1 MYTGM
6 KPFLKPKSE
15 RILLRLWEPERKD
28 KQFEKMKERI
38 RRILSQREKQNI
50 MTADAPL
57 VPAAVILPLYQ
68 KEGEYHILLTKR
80 TEKVEHHKGQI
91 SFPGGARH
99 EEDRSLEDTAL
110 RETFEEIGVQPE
122 DVEILGQL
130 DNMGT
135 VSSNFLITPFVA
147 LIPYPYEF
155 AANRDEIDELVEIPI
170 AALLDEK
177 NYREEFQIYEGR
189 PYWSNVYEY
198 RGKVIWG
205 ATARIL
211 KQFLDLVFA
220 AN

>member
-1 MYTGM
+1 
-6 KPFLKPKSE
+6 
-15 RILLRLWEPERKD
+15 
-28 KQFEKMKERI
+28 MKERI

-50 MTADAPL
+50 VVTGAPL
-57 VPAAVILPLYQ
+57 APAAVILPLYH
-68 KEGEYHILLTKR
+68 KEGEYHILFTKR

-110 RETFEEIGVQPE
+110 RETFEEIGVRPE
-122 DVEILGQL
+122 DVEILGEL

-135 VSSNFLITPFVA
+135 ISSNFLITPFVA

-155 AANRDEIDELVEIPI
+155 TVNTDEIEELLEVPLS
-170 AALLDEK
+170 ALLDEK
-177 NYREEFQIYEGR
+177 NYREEFQIYQGI
-189 PYWSNVYEY
+189 PYRGSFYEY

-211 KQFLDLVFA
+211 KQFLDLVFGED
-220 AN
+220 

>member
-1 MYTGM
+1 MFDISGID
-6 KPFLKPKSE
+6 LSE
-15 RILLRLWEPERKD
+15 RILLRFWESERKD

-50 MTADAPL
+50 VGTGAPL
-57 VPAAVILPLYQ
+57 APAAVILPLYH
-68 KEGEYHILLTKR
+68 KEGEYHILFTKR

-110 RETFEEIGVQPE
+110 RETFEEIGVHPE
-122 DVEILGQL
+122 DVEILGEL
-130 DNMGT
+130 DNMRT
-135 VSSNFLITPFVA
+135 VSSSFLITPFVA
-147 LIPYPYEF
+147 VIPYPYEF
-155 AANRDEIDELVEIPI
+155 TVNTDEIEELLEVPI

-177 NYREEFQIYEGR
+177 NYREEFQIYQGIT
-189 PYWSNVYEY
+189 YWGSVYEY

-211 KQFLDLVFA
+211 KQFLDLVFGKD
-220 AN
+220 